1 MNPRF
6 VPPGTAK
13 KKEGVMSGLA
23 LNFIVFLHLASAVLW
38 IGGII
43 FVLFVAIPASKEV
56 MGTEAGKIMGALSRR
71 FSPLANYG
79 ILLLVVTGL
88 VLSLLQGGAYA
99 RAPFY
104 LKTALAVIMIAVH
117 FYRGLILAP
126 KIARSEPQEKT
137 SLQKFSVALVKLNLT
152 LGVAVLFLAKMV

>member
-56 MGTEAGKIMGALSRR
+56 MGAEAGKIMGALSRR

-79 ILLLVVTGL
+79 ILLLIVTGL
-88 VLSLLQGGAYA
+88 VLSLMQDGIYA

-104 LKTALAVIMIAVH
+104 LKTALAVIMISVH

-126 KIARSEPQEKT
+126 RIAKSEPPDKAL
-137 SLQKFSVALVKLNLT
+137 LQKLSLDLVKLNFAIGL
-152 LGVAVLFLAKMV
+152 AVLFFATMA